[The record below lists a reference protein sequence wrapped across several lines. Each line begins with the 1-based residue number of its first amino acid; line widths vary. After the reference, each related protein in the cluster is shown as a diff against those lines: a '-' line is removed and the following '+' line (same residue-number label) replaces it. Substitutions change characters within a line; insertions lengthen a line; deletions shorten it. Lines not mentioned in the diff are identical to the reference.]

1 MHPIFSIIPYSP
13 VITKLKIQI
22 SGHSNDMEVFYLK
35 KTLLTIGFGLC
46 SLSVLAAC
54 QNDEAKSDLYQES
67 GNTINVNDSRADLY
81 RDVRNSDVSED
92 FGYVRHQKSP
102 IAGEQM
108 SNNHY
113 TAIDREKL
121 ADAISTNVIA
131 LPNVQ
136 DAATLVTDE
145 EVLIIYETDSTNRHL
160 TADQVKKSAMAFV
173 PRWYHVYVSDN
184 PRLRDLANS
193 YAQLDSDSRNAE
205 NGINKLIK
213 EMIKSPQGKDIKTEE
228 NANGETKGVRN
239 PD

>member
-1 MHPIFSIIPYSP
+1 
-13 VITKLKIQI
+13 
-22 SGHSNDMEVFYLK
+22 LK
-35 KTLLTIGFGLC
+35 KTLLTIGIGLC

-81 RDVRNSDVSED
+81 RDVRKGDVSED
-92 FGYVRHQKSP
+92 FGYVRHQRSP

-145 EVLIIYETDSTNRHL
+145 EVLIIYETDSTNLHL

-184 PRLRDLANS
+184 PHLRDLANS
-193 YAQLDSDSRNAE
+193 YAQLDSDSRNAG

-213 EMIKSPQGKDIKTEE
+213 EMLKSPQGKDIKTEE

-239 PD
+239 PDSISEKNQ